1 MSINIKEKEKDKI
14 IWNLFFLLLIA
25 LPALI
30 IYKYVYDFRINQAV
44 ITNILVFV
52 MFTFYLLLIIKK
64 GEFSYK
70 ISPLNFPLFM
80 FVLTAILS
88 LLINNNLGLNNLKE
102 NFNLLSYFLIYFLI
116 INNLRNKKS
125 FYFCFKIFL
134 IVTSIVS
141 IYLLIQYYELDPFLY
156 DITPL
161 TSTLGNQNYIANYL
175 ALVFPINFALFL
187 IVKNKKKKIFYET
200 ALIINYTGIIIC
212 HTRAI
217 WAALFFS
224 FLFSVFLIFK
234 FKVKKILKEN
244 KKWLILLFSLFLI
257 ITIIFSVDNPLNR
270 SSISATER
278 AVLVFDAQEQDKS
291 LNQRFLIWQSTLNMI
306 KDKPFFGAGIGSFK
320 LNYLYYQADFLSQK
334 PNYLTYNVKAAEAHN
349 EYLQTWSEMGIIGL
363 LFFLLFIYLFY
374 HNSIKRIRELEKNEE
389 KIILIGLI
397 SGITIT
403 LFHSIFSFPL
413 HIPATS
419 AAFWFIVGL
428 TIVSEDMFLKKD
440 RNSKIIKYRR
450 IFFYSGNNKIILN
463 IFKTIIMVIVIFFMI
478 ILINTLIIKPYI
490 AEIYYFSGMRDSID
504 KNYEKALSNFEYSAQ
519 LDNYNGRNLH
529 ALGTTYYNLKIYDK
543 AEQVLQRAKHYITDV
558 NTFYNL
564 GLLYSQVGLY
574 KEAKNE
580 FKYAVYLDPKHSKTY
595 HNLGLLYFLEE
606 DYDNAIE
613 QWSKILEIEP
623 DFPNKYIVL
632 NNLGIVY
639 KKKEMPDI
647 ALEYFLEALQLAPEG
662 SPLIEEIEGE
672 IYNIYES
679 KLKN

>member
-1 MSINIKEKEKDKI
+1 MNINIKEKEKDKI

-44 ITNILVFV
+44 IINVLVFV
-52 MFTFYLLLIIKK
+52 MFAFYLLLIIKK

-102 NFNLLSYFLIYFLI
+102 NFNLLSYFLIYFLV

-134 IVTSIVS
+134 IIASIVS

-156 DITPL
+156 DITRL
-161 TSTLGNQNYIANYL
+161 TSTLGNRSYVANYL

-187 IVKNKKKKIFYET
+187 IVKKRKKKIFYET
-200 ALIINYTGIIIC
+200 VLIINYTGIIIC

-234 FKVKKILKEN
+234 FKIIKILKEN

-257 ITIIFSVDNPLNR
+257 ITIIYSVDNPLNR

-278 AVLVFDAQEQDKS
+278 AASAFDIQDNS
-291 LNQRFLIWQSTLNMI
+291 LRTRFLIWQSTLNMI
-306 KDKPFFGAGIGSFK
+306 KNKPLFGLGVGSFP

-334 PNYLTYNVKAAEAHN
+334 PDYLKYNTKAAEAHN

-374 HNSIKRIRELEKNEE
+374 HHSIKIIKELEKNKE

-403 LFHSIFSFPL
+403 LFHSIFNFPF
-413 HIPATS
+413 HIPAVS

-428 TIVSEDMFLKKD
+428 TVVLEDMFLKKD

-450 IFFYSGNNKIILN
+450 IFLYSDNNKIIFN
-463 IFKTIIMVIVIFFMI
+463 IFKISIMIIVIFLI
-478 ILINTLIIKPYI
+478 ITLINTLIIKPYV
-490 AEIYYFSGMRDSID
+490 AEIYYFSGMRDTVD
-504 KNYEKALSNFEYSAQ
+504 KNYEKALSNFEYSVQ

-543 AEQVLQRAKHYITDV
+543 AEQVLQRAKNYITDV

-606 DYDNAIE
+606 DYDSAIE
-613 QWSKILEIEP
+613 QWSKILEIDP

-639 KKKEMPDI
+639 KKKEMPDK
-647 ALEYFLEALQLAPEG
+647 ALEYFLQALQLVPEG
-662 SPLIEEIEGE
+662 DPIEKEIEEE
-672 IYNIYES
+672 INKIYKS
-679 KLKN
+679 KLEK

>member
-1 MSINIKEKEKDKI
+1 MSINIKEKDKI

-44 ITNILVFV
+44 IINILVFI

-102 NFNLLSYFLIYFLI
+102 NFNLLSYVLIYFLV
-116 INNLRNKKS
+116 INNLRDKKS
-125 FYFCFKIFL
+125 FYFCLKIFL
-134 IVTSIVS
+134 MVASIVS
-141 IYLLIQYYELDPFLY
+141 VYLLIQYYELDPFLY
-156 DITPL
+156 DITSL
-161 TSTLGNQNYIANYL
+161 TSTLGNQSYVANYL

-187 IVKNKKKKIFYET
+187 IVKKKKEKIFYET

-224 FLFSVFLIFK
+224 FLFSAFLLFK
-234 FKVKKILKEN
+234 FKVRNILKEN

-257 ITIIFSVDNPLNR
+257 ITIIYSVDNPLNR

-278 AVLVFDAQEQDKS
+278 AASAFDMQGSS
-291 LNQRFLIWQSTLNMI
+291 LKTRFLIWQSTLNMI
-306 KDKPFFGAGIGSFK
+306 KTKPLFGLGVGSFP
-320 LNYLYYQADFLSQK
+320 LNYLYYQADFLSQNS
-334 PNYLTYNVKAAEAHN
+334 NYLKYNVKAAEAHN
-349 EYLQTWSEMGIIGL
+349 EYLQTWAEMGIIGL

-374 HNSIKRIRELEKNEE
+374 YHSIKIIKELEKNEE

-397 SGITIT
+397 LGITIT
-403 LFHSIFSFPL
+403 LFHSIFSFPF
-413 HIPATS
+413 HIPAVS
-419 AAFWFIVGL
+419 AAFWFMVGL
-428 TIVSEDMFLKKD
+428 TVISEDMFLKKN

-450 IFFYSGNNKIILN
+450 IFFYSGNNKVILN
-463 IFKTIIMVIVIFFMI
+463 IFKTSIMIVVIFFII
-478 ILINTLIIKPYI
+478 ILINTLLIKPYV
-490 AEIYYFSGMRDSID
+490 AEIYYFSGMRDTVD
-504 KNYEKALSNFEYSAQ
+504 ENYEKALSNFEYSAQ

-574 KEAKNE
+574 KEAENE

-623 DFPNKYIVL
+623 DFPNKYVVL

-639 KKKEMPDI
+639 QKKEMSDT
-647 ALEYFLEALQLAPEG
+647 ALEYFVQALQLVPEG
-662 SPLIEEIEGE
+662 DPIEKEIEEE
-672 IYNIYES
+672 INKIYKS
-679 KLKN
+679 KFED

>member
-1 MSINIKEKEKDKI
+1 
-14 IWNLFFLLLIA
+14 
-25 LPALI
+25 
-30 IYKYVYDFRINQAV
+30 
-44 ITNILVFV
+44 
-52 MFTFYLLLIIKK
+52 
-64 GEFSYK
+64 
-70 ISPLNFPLFM
+70 
-80 FVLTAILS
+80 
-88 LLINNNLGLNNLKE
+88 
-102 NFNLLSYFLIYFLI
+102 
-116 INNLRNKKS
+116 
-125 FYFCFKIFL
+125 
-134 IVTSIVS
+134 
-141 IYLLIQYYELDPFLY
+141 
-156 DITPL
+156 
-161 TSTLGNQNYIANYL
+161 
-175 ALVFPINFALFL
+175 VFPINFALFL
-187 IVKNKKKKIFYET
+187 IAKKKKKKIFYET

-234 FKVKKILKEN
+234 FKGIKILKEN

-257 ITIIFSVDNPLNR
+257 ITIIYSVDNPLNR

-278 AVLVFDAQEQDKS
+278 AASAFDMQGSS
-291 LNQRFLIWQSTLNMI
+291 LKTRFLIWQSTLNMI
-306 KDKPFFGAGIGSFK
+306 KKKPLFGLGSGSFP

-334 PNYLTYNVKAAEAHN
+334 PEYLKYNTKAAEAHN

-374 HNSIKRIRELEKNEE
+374 HHSIKIIRELEKNEE

-428 TIVSEDMFLKKD
+428 TVVLEDMFLKKD

-450 IFFYSGNNKIILN
+450 IFFYSDNNKIIFN
-463 IFKTIIMVIVIFFMI
+463 IFKISIMI
-478 ILINTLIIKPYI
+478 IIIFLIITLINTLIIKPYV
-490 AEIYYFSGMRDSID
+490 AEIYYFSGMRDSVD

-543 AEQVLQRAKHYITDV
+543 AEQVLQRAKNYITDV

-574 KEAKNE
+574 RKAENE

-595 HNLGLLYFLEE
+595 HNLGLLYFLVE
-606 DYDNAIE
+606 DYDSAIE
-613 QWSKILEIEP
+613 QWNKILEIDP
-623 DFPNKYIVL
+623 DFPNKYVVL

-639 KKKEMPDI
+639 KKKEMPGT
-647 ALEYFLEALQLAPEG
+647 ALEYFLKALQLAPEG
-662 SPLIEEIEGE
+662 SPLIEEIEEG
-672 IYNIYES
+672 IYDIYRSNLE
-679 KLKN
+679 N

>member
-25 LPALI
+25 LPAII

-44 ITNILVFV
+44 VINILVFV

-116 INNLRNKKS
+116 INNLRNKNS

-134 IVTSIVS
+134 MVASIVS
-141 IYLLIQYYELDPFLY
+141 IYLIIQYYGLDPFLY
-156 DITPL
+156 DISRL
-161 TSTLGNQNYIANYL
+161 TSTLGNQSYVANYL

-187 IVKNKKKKIFYET
+187 IVKKKKKKLFYET

-224 FLFSVFLIFK
+224 FLFSVFLLFK
-234 FKVKKILKEN
+234 FKVIKILKEN

-257 ITIIFSVDNPLNR
+257 ITIIYSVDNPLNR

-278 AVLVFDAQEQDKS
+278 AASAFDMQDTS
-291 LNQRFLIWQSTLNMI
+291 LRTRFLIWQSTLNMI
-306 KDKPFFGAGIGSFK
+306 KAKPLFGLGVGSFP

-334 PNYLTYNVKAAEAHN
+334 PDYLKYNAKAAEAHN

-374 HNSIKRIRELEKNEE
+374 HHSIKIIKELEKNEE

-397 SGITIT
+397 SGVTIT
-403 LFHSIFSFPL
+403 LFHSIFSFPF
-413 HIPATS
+413 HIPAVS
-419 AAFWFIVGL
+419 AAFWFMVGL
-428 TIVSEDMFLKKD
+428 TVVLEDMFLKKD

-463 IFKTIIMVIVIFFMI
+463 IFKTIIMIIIIFFMI
-478 ILINTLIIKPYI
+478 TLINTLIIKPYI
-490 AEIYYFSGMRDSID
+490 AEIYHFSGMRDSVD
-504 KNYEKALSNFEYSAQ
+504 KNYEKALSNFKYSAQ
-519 LDNYNGRNLH
+519 LDNYNGRNLN
-529 ALGTTYYNLKIYDK
+529 ALGITYYNLKIYDK
-543 AEQVLQRAKHYITDV
+543 AEQVLQRAKNYVTDV

-574 KEAKNE
+574 KKAENE
-580 FKYAVYLDPKHSKTY
+580 FKYAVYLDPKNSKTY

-606 DYDNAIE
+606 DYDNAIG
-613 QWSKILEIEP
+613 QWSKILEIDP

-639 KKKEMPDI
+639 KKKEMPDK
-647 ALEYFLEALQLAPEG
+647 ALEYFLQALSLVPEG
-662 SPLIEEIEGE
+662 DSIEKELEEEINK
-672 IYNIYES
+672 IYKS
-679 KLKN
+679 KLEK

>member
-44 ITNILVFV
+44 IINVLVFV
-52 MFTFYLLLIIKK
+52 MFTFYLLHIIKK

-80 FVLTAILS
+80 FVLTAVSS
-88 LLINNNLGLNNLKE
+88 LLINNNLEFNNLKE
-102 NFNLLSYFLIYFLI
+102 NFNLLSYFLIYFLV
-116 INNLRNKKS
+116 INNLRNKNS

-134 IVTSIVS
+134 IVASIVS
-141 IYLLIQYYELDPFLY
+141 IYLLIQYYKLDPFLH
-156 DITPL
+156 DITTL
-161 TSTLGNQNYIANYL
+161 TSTLGNQNYVANYL

-187 IVKNKKKKIFYET
+187 ILKNKKEKIFYT
-200 ALIINYTGIIIC
+200 TVLIINYTGIIIC

-234 FKVKKILKEN
+234 FKIRNILKEN
-244 KKWLILLFSLFLI
+244 KKWLILLFSIFLI
-257 ITIIFSVDNPLNR
+257 IAIIYSVDNPLNR
-270 SSISATER
+270 SPISATER
-278 AVLVFDAQEQDKS
+278 AVSVFDAQEQDKS
-291 LNQRFLIWQSTLNMI
+291 LNQRFLTWQSTLNMI
-306 KDKPFFGAGIGSFK
+306 KDKPFFGSGIGSFK
-320 LNYLYYQADFLSQK
+320 LNYLYYQADLLRQK
-334 PNYLTYNVKAAEAHN
+334 PDYLKYYNKSAEAHN
-349 EYLQTWSEMGIIGL
+349 EYLQIWSEMGIIGL

-374 HNSIKRIRELEKNEE
+374 HHSIKIIRELEKNEE

-419 AAFWFIVGL
+419 AAFWFMVGL
-428 TIVSEDMFLKKD
+428 TVVTEDMFLKKN

-450 IFFYSGNNKIILN
+450 IFFYSGNNKIIIN
-463 IFKTIIMVIVIFFMI
+463 IFKTGIMIIVIFFMI

-490 AEIYYFSGMRDSID
+490 AEIYYFSGMRDSVD

-529 ALGTTYYNLKIYDK
+529 ALGTTYYNFKIYDK
-543 AEQVLQRAKHYITDV
+543 AEQVLQRAKNYITDV
-558 NTFYNL
+558 NTFYIL
-564 GLLYSQVGLY
+564 GLVYFKIKKY
-574 KEAKNE
+574 KEAEKE
-580 FKYAVYLDPKHSKTY
+580 FKQAIFLNPKFIEGY
-595 HNLGLLYFLEE
+595 HNLGLLYFSQE
-606 DYDNAIE
+606 DYDSAIE

-639 KKKEMPDI
+639 KKKEMPGR
-647 ALEYFLEALQLAPEG
+647 ALEYFLQALQLAPEG
-662 SPLIEEIEGE
+662 SPIIEEIEKE
-672 IYNIYES
+672 IYDIYKS
-679 KLKN
+679 KLED

>member
-1 MSINIKEKEKDKI
+1 MSINIKEKDKDKI

-30 IYKYVYDFRINQAV
+30 IYKYVYYFRINQAV
-44 ITNILVFV
+44 IINVLVFV
-52 MFTFYLLLIIKK
+52 MFTFSLLLIIKK
-64 GEFSYK
+64 GKFSYK
-70 ISPLNFPLFM
+70 ISPLNYPLFM

-88 LLINNNLGLNNLKE
+88 LLINNNLGLNNLKDF
-102 NFNLLSYFLIYFLI
+102 FNLLSYFLIYFLV

-125 FYFCFKIFL
+125 FYFCIKIFL
-134 IVTSIVS
+134 IVTFIVS
-141 IYLLIQYYELDPFLY
+141 IYLLIQYYEWDPFLY
-156 DITPL
+156 DITRL
-161 TSTLGNQNYIANYL
+161 TSTLGNRNYVASYL
-175 ALVFPINFALFL
+175 ALIFPIAFSFFL
-187 IVKNKKKKIFYET
+187 IESKKRKKIFYE
-200 ALIINYTGIIIC
+200 AILLIIYTGIIIC
-212 HTRAI
+212 HARAI

-234 FKVKKILKEN
+234 FKVIKILKEN
-244 KKWLILLFSLFLI
+244 KKWLILLFSIFLI
-257 ITIIFSVDNPLNR
+257 ITIIYSVDNPLNR

-278 AVLVFDAQEQDKS
+278 AVSAFDMQGSSLKS
-291 LNQRFLIWQSTLNMI
+291 RFLIWQSTLNMI
-306 KDKPFFGAGIGSFK
+306 KDKPFFGSGIGSFK
-320 LNYLYYQADFLSQK
+320 SNYLYYQADFLSQN
-334 PNYLTYNVKAAEAHN
+334 PNWLKYNAKAAEAHN
-349 EYLQTWSEMGIIGL
+349 EYLQIWSEMGIIGL

-374 HNSIKRIRELEKNEE
+374 YHSFKTMKELEKNEE
-389 KIILIGLI
+389 KIILLGLI

-403 LFHSIFSFPL
+403 LFHSIFSFPF
-413 HIPATS
+413 HIPAVS

-428 TIVSEDMFLKKD
+428 TVVLEDMFLKKD

-450 IFFYSGNNKIILN
+450 IFFYPGNNKMIFN
-463 IFKTIIMVIVIFFMI
+463 IFKTSIMIIVIFFII

-490 AEIYYFSGMRDSID
+490 AEIYHFRGMRDIVD

-529 ALGTTYYNLKIYDK
+529 ILGTTYYDLKIYDK

-564 GLLYSQVGLY
+564 GLVYSQVGLY
-574 KEAKNE
+574 KEAENE

-613 QWSKILEIEP
+613 QWSKILEIDP
-623 DFPNKYIVL
+623 DFPNRYIVL

-639 KKKEMPDI
+639 KKKEMPDT
-647 ALEYFLEALQLAPEG
+647 ALEYFLQALQLVPEG
-662 SPLIEEIEGE
+662 DLIEEEIEKE
-672 IYNIYES
+672 IYDIYKSNLE
-679 KLKN
+679 N

>member
-1 MSINIKEKEKDKI
+1 MSINIKEKEKEKDKI

-44 ITNILVFV
+44 IINVLVMV

-88 LLINNNLGLNNLKE
+88 LLINNNLGFNNLKE
-102 NFNLLSYFLIYFLI
+102 NFNLLSYFLIYFLV

-141 IYLLIQYYELDPFLY
+141 IYLLIQYYELDPFLH
-156 DITPL
+156 DITRL
-161 TSTLGNQNYIANYL
+161 TSTLGNRNYVANYL

-187 IVKNKKKKIFYET
+187 IAKKKKIKIFYET

-234 FKVKKILKEN
+234 FKIRNILKEN
-244 KKWLILLFSLFLI
+244 KKWLILLFLFFLI
-257 ITIIFSVDNPLNR
+257 ITIIYSVDNPLNR

-278 AVLVFDAQEQDKS
+278 AASAFDMQGSS
-291 LNQRFLIWQSTLNMI
+291 LRTRLLIWNSTIDMI
-306 KDKPFFGAGIGSFK
+306 KDRPLFGLGSGSFP

-334 PNYLTYNVKAAEAHN
+334 PEYLKYNAKAAEAHN

-374 HNSIKRIRELEKNEE
+374 HHSIKIIKELEKNEE

-428 TIVSEDMFLKKD
+428 TVVLEDMFLKKN

-450 IFFYSGNNKIILN
+450 IFFYSDNNKIILS
-463 IFKTIIMVIVIFFMI
+463 IFKTSIVIVVIFFII
-478 ILINTLIIKPYI
+478 ILINTLLIKPYI
-490 AEIYYFSGMRDSID
+490 AEIYYFSGMRDGVD
-504 KNYEKALSNFEYSAQ
+504 KNHEKALSNFEYSAQ

-543 AEQVLQRAKHYITDV
+543 AEQVLQRAKNYITDV

-574 KEAKNE
+574 KEAENE
-580 FKYAVYLDPKHSKTY
+580 FKYAVYLDPKHSKTF

-606 DYDNAIE
+606 DYDSAIE
-613 QWSKILEIEP
+613 QWSKILEIDP
-623 DFPNKYIVL
+623 DFPNKYVVL

-639 KKKEMPDI
+639 KKKEMPDT
-647 ALEYFLEALQLAPEG
+647 ALEYFLEALQLAPES
-662 SPLIEEIEGE
+662 SPIIEEIELE
-672 IYNIYES
+672 INKIYKS
-679 KLKN
+679 KLED

>member
-14 IWNLFFLLLIA
+14 VWNLFFLLLIA

-44 ITNILVFV
+44 IINVLVMV
-52 MFTFYLLLIIKK
+52 MFTFYLLHIIKK

-88 LLINNNLGLNNLKE
+88 LLINNNLRLNNLKE
-102 NFNLLSYFLIYFLI
+102 NFNLLSCFLIYFLV

-125 FYFCFKIFL
+125 FYFCIKIFL

-141 IYLLIQYYELDPFLY
+141 VYLLIQYYELDPFLH
-156 DITPL
+156 DITRL
-161 TSTLGNQNYIANYL
+161 TSTLGNPNYVANYL

-187 IVKNKKKKIFYET
+187 IAKKKKKKIFYET

-234 FKVKKILKEN
+234 FKVIKILKEN
-244 KKWLILLFSLFLI
+244 KKWLILLFSVFLI
-257 ITIIFSVDNPLNR
+257 ITIIYSVDNPLNR
-270 SSISATER
+270 SSINATER
-278 AVLVFDAQEQDKS
+278 AASVFDAQGNPLKS
-291 LNQRFLIWQSTLNMI
+291 RFLIWQSTLNMI
-306 KDKPFFGAGIGSFK
+306 KNKPLFGLGVGSFP

-334 PNYLTYNVKAAEAHN
+334 PDYLKYNTKAAEAHN
-349 EYLQTWSEMGIIGL
+349 EYLQIWSEMGMVGL

-374 HNSIKRIRELEKNEE
+374 HHSIKIIKELEKNEE

-428 TIVSEDMFLKKD
+428 TVVSEDMFLKKD

-450 IFFYSGNNKIILN
+450 IFFYSGNNKIIFN
-463 IFKTIIMVIVIFFMI
+463 IFKISIMI
-478 ILINTLIIKPYI
+478 IIIFLIITLINTLIIKPYI
-490 AEIYYFSGMRDSID
+490 AEIYYFSGMRDSVD

-543 AEQVLQRAKHYITDV
+543 AEQVLQRAKNYITDV

-564 GLLYSQVGLY
+564 GLLYSQVGLH
-574 KEAKNE
+574 KEAENE

-613 QWSKILEIEP
+613 QWNKILEIEP

-632 NNLGIVY
+632 NNLGIIY
-639 KKKEMPDI
+639 KKKEMPDR
-647 ALEYFLEALQLAPEG
+647 ALEYFLQALQLAPEG
-662 SPLIEEIEGE
+662 SIIMEEIEEE
-672 IYNIYES
+672 IYNIYKG
-679 KLKN
+679 KLDN

>member
-14 IWNLFFLLLIA
+14 VWNLFFLLLIA
-25 LPALI
+25 LPVLI

-44 ITNILVFV
+44 IINILVFV

-102 NFNLLSYFLIYFLI
+102 NFNLLSYFLIYFLV
-116 INNLRNKKS
+116 INNLRNKDS
-125 FYFCFKIFL
+125 FYFCIKIFL

-156 DITPL
+156 DITRL
-161 TSTLGNQNYIANYL
+161 TSTLGNRNYIANYL

-187 IVKNKKKKIFYET
+187 IVKKKKKKIFYET

-234 FKVKKILKEN
+234 FKVRNILKEN

-257 ITIIFSVDNPLNR
+257 ITIIYSVDNPLNR

-278 AVLVFDAQEQDKS
+278 AASAFDMQGSS
-291 LNQRFLIWQSTLNMI
+291 LKTRFLIWQSTLNMI
-306 KDKPFFGAGIGSFK
+306 KNKPLFGLGVGSFP

-334 PNYLTYNVKAAEAHN
+334 PDYLKYNTKAAEAHN

-374 HNSIKRIRELEKNEE
+374 YHSIKIIKELEKNEE

-428 TIVSEDMFLKKD
+428 TVVLEDMFLKKD

-450 IFFYSGNNKIILN
+450 IFFYSDNNKIIFN
-463 IFKTIIMVIVIFFMI
+463 IFKTSIMIVVIFFII
-478 ILINTLIIKPYI
+478 ILINTLIIKPYV
-490 AEIYYFSGMRDSID
+490 AEIYYFSGMRDSVD

-543 AEQVLQRAKHYITDV
+543 AEQVLQRAKNYITDV

-574 KEAKNE
+574 KKAENE
-580 FKYAVYLDPKHSKTY
+580 FKYAVYLDPKHSKTF

-613 QWSKILEIEP
+613 QWSKILEIDP
-623 DFPNKYIVL
+623 NFPNKYIVL

-639 KKKEMPDI
+639 KKKAMPDT
-647 ALEYFLEALQLAPEG
+647 ALEYFLQALQLAPEG
-662 SPLIEEIEGE
+662 SPITDEIEEE
-672 IYNIYES
+672 IYDIYKG
-679 KLKN
+679 KLDN